1 MELIT
6 LSFSQKS
13 RKSKREEVE
22 AYIRENILSR
32 ENHTVIVAG
41 LESRRGR
48 NKVFQV
54 LVLNDVKRTLQF
66 ADGRIYRH
74 PIEEGKE
81 KMYLEY
87 LSKFPCIFVCK
98 YGIGREKNFG
108 SGIIFRSR
116 RKVSR

>member
-1 MELIT
+1 MIT
-6 LSFSQKS
+6 LRFS
-13 RKSKREEVE
+13 RKSGKSGREEVE
-22 AYIRENILSR
+22 AYIRENILSK

-74 PIEEGKE
+74 PIEEGEE

-98 YGIGREKNFG
+98 
-108 SGIIFRSR
+108 
-116 RKVSR
+116 